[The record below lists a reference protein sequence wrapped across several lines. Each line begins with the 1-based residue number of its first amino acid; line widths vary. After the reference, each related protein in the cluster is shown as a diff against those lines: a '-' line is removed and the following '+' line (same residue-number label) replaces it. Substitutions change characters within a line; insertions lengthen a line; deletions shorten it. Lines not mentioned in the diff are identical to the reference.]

1 MRQFLFLVVAAGI
14 SAMAAPS
21 TAQTPAVD
29 AARQAGQV
37 GERFDGYLGYIG
49 APSAVVRSQVSA
61 INIRRRALY
70 SNLAASRRVAPH
82 EVGIAAGCQLLARV
96 QVGQAYMLADGQW
109 RRRLAGQAAPVPQ
122 YCR

>member
-1 MRQFLFLVVAAGI
+1 MRRLLFLAAAGM
-14 SAMAAPS
+14 MAVAVPS
-21 TAQTPAVD
+21 NAQTPAVD

-37 GERFDGYLGYIG
+37 GERYDGYMGFIG
-49 APSAVVRSQVSA
+49 TPSAVVRSQVGA

-96 QVGQAYMLADGQW
+96 QAGQAYMLADGQW
-109 RRRLAGQAAPVPQ
+109 RLRLAGQPAPVPQ

>member
-1 MRQFLFLVVAAGI
+1 MRRLLLPATVGMMAVAV
-14 SAMAAPS
+14 PS
-21 TAQTPAVD
+21 NAQTPAVD

-37 GERFDGYLGYIG
+37 GERYDGYLGYAG
-49 APSAVVRSQVSA
+49 SPSATVRSQVSA

-96 QVGQAYMLADGQW
+96 QPGQAYMLADGQW
-109 RRRLAGQAAPVPQ
+109 RLRVAGQPAPVPQ

>member
-1 MRQFLFLVVAAGI
+1 MRRLLFLAVAGM
-14 SAMAAPS
+14 MAVAVPS
-21 TAQTPAVD
+21 HAQTPAVD

-37 GERFDGYLGYIG
+37 GERYDGYMGFV
-49 APSAVVRSQVSA
+49 APPSAVVRSQVSA

-70 SNLAASRRVAPH
+70 SNLAASRGVAPH

-109 RRRLAGQAAPVPQ
+109 RRRLAGQGAPVPQ

>member
-1 MRQFLFLVVAAGI
+1 MTMRFISLAGLAIAA
-14 SAMAAPS
+14 AAVPAA
-21 TAQTPAVD
+21 AQTPLVD

-37 GERFDGYLGYIG
+37 GERYDGYMGVVG
-49 APSAVVRSQVSA
+49 QSSAQLRSQVGA

-70 SNLAASRRVAPH
+70 SNLALSKHVAPH
-82 EVGIAAGCQLLARV
+82 EVGITAGCQLLAGV

-109 RRRLAGQAAPVPQ
+109 RRRAPGQPSPIPD

>member
-1 MRQFLFLVVAAGI
+1 MRRLLFIAGAGMMAVAV
-14 SAMAAPS
+14 PS

-37 GERFDGYLGYIG
+37 GERFDGYMGFVG
-49 APSAVVRSQVSA
+49 TPSAVVRSQVSA

-70 SNLAASRRVAPH
+70 SNLAASRSVAPQ

-96 QVGQAYMLADGQW
+96 QVGHAYMLADGQW
-109 RRRLAGQAAPVPQ
+109 RRRLPGQPAPIPE